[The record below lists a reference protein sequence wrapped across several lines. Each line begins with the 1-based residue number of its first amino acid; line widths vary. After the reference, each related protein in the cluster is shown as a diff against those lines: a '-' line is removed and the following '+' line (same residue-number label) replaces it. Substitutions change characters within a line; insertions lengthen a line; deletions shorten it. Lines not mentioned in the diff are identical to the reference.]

1 MDESVAPAVASAGR
15 LPELEILYRDEHYC
29 AVYKPAGML
38 VHRSMLT
45 PARTVVLQCLRD
57 QLGRR
62 VYPVHRLD
70 RPTAGILIFG
80 LTPEAARELAGC
92 FERRQVSKDYLAVVR
107 GYCEPQGVVDY
118 PLSDPE
124 TGKYDQPAVTEYS
137 RLATVELP
145 IPVARYQT
153 ARYSL
158 LRARPLT
165 GRRHQL
171 RKHFAHLRHPIIG
184 DTTHGVGEQNRLFR
198 DHLSCH
204 RLLLLANGLRFRHPF
219 SGAEVAIDTGPD
231 ADLAQLFTRLGWG
244 GHLQQNVGP

>member
-1 MDESVAPAVASAGR
+1 MV
-15 LPELEILYRDEHYC
+15 ELDILYQDEHYV

-38 VHRSMLT
+38 VHRTMLAS
-45 PARTVVLQCLRD
+45 ARIVVLQCLRD

-62 VYPVHRLD
+62 VYPIHRLD
-70 RPTAGILIFG
+70 RPTAGVLIFG
-80 LTPEAARELAGC
+80 LSSEAARALVGC
-92 FERRQVSKDYLAVVR
+92 FEARTVRKEYLAVVR
-107 GYCEPQGVVDY
+107 GYCEPEGRIDY
-118 PLSDPE
+118 ALSDPE
-124 TGKYDQPAVTEYS
+124 TGKDSQPAITDFK

-158 LRARPLT
+158 MQAWPLT

-198 DHLSCH
+198 DHFDWH
-204 RLLLLANGLRFRHPF
+204 RLLLLARSLCFEHPYTGESIRVF
-219 SGAEVAIDTGPD
+219 AEPD
-231 ADLAQLFTRLGWG
+231 AEMADLLARLDW
-244 GHLQQNVGP
+244 LETVAEPSLSP